1 MKTIRDTFSTLS
13 RNWQRSHAILAPFGT
28 GLSTLILSIY
38 AGNGRWEF
46 WQSWHPLA
54 EMASLGV
61 IIYGIT
67 IILLEGGATLVF
79 WAWNEHNKRE
89 ERRKRQQTAEILDQ
103 VKEALLQNPD
113 SDPVLVVEQMSDRVR
128 NGQPGER

>member
-1 MKTIRDTFSTLS
+1 MKAIRDTFSTLS

-54 EMASLGV
+54 DMASLGV
-61 IIYGIT
+61 IIYGMT
-67 IILLEGGATLVF
+67 IISLEGGASLVF
-79 WAWNEHNKRE
+79 WAWNERNKRE
-89 ERRKRQQTAEILDQ
+89 ERRKRQQTEEVLNL
-103 VKEALLQNPD
+103 VEEALLQNPG
-113 SDPVLVVEQMSDRVR
+113 SDPKIVIEQLR
-128 NGQPGER
+128 GQIADGRDSKI